1 MWANRHGDVLN
12 SDYLDCASGPHL
24 DLQWRALKNIPAA
37 TVACY
42 NASGHIF
49 VSTLNAPTEDAGCLW
64 CFNGDGQVLWHSGTR
79 VRASLTSPAV
89 TQSGSVVVADG
100 THVFHWAANGELLW
114 QVPFAHETSGV
125 MIAPQG
131 QIVVLGI
138 DGVLAVFDAAQGA
151 QLHTLQLDS
160 VPMAQGVWHAHMRG
174 RAAEGMRA
182 RLQQRGVDA
191 SYVDTAIRRFLGIGV
206 AAKNVPALHPHSGR
220 IFIAAAGQTPD
231 AGILC
236 GIDVATMGRAFKVAM
251 GPGCDTSPALS
262 FDLTQVFCA
271 DQGGRITSHATGDG
285 RVLWQTPL
293 PGTSSA
299 SPNPTPDGRLYIS
312 IKSDVVC
319 LSATG
324 EILWTSELKKQTGA
338 DVQINSVLCV
348 NQQFIYCVAAVGQAS
363 AAQWFAASAHVLL
376 TLDRLTGQIASHS
389 AVPHESVCT
398 LSMWP
403 DGSLLVPSKPFLYE
417 AQGDEFFGLA
427 KYRVSAETFLQSGL
441 SQLTAAVQCAR

>member
-1 MWANRHGDVLN
+1 MN
-12 SDYLDCASGPHL
+12 SDYLDCGAGPHV

-42 NASGHIF
+42 NATGHIF

-64 CFNGDGQVLWHSGTR
+64 CLNEDGHVLWHTGTR

-89 TQSGSVVVADG
+89 TQAGSVVVADG
-100 THVFHWAANGELLW
+100 AHLFHWAVSGELLW
-114 QVPFAHETSGV
+114 QVPFAHETAGV

-138 DGVLAVFDAAQGA
+138 DGCLAVFDAGQGT
-151 QLHTLQLDS
+151 QLHALRLES
-160 VPMAQGVWHAHMRG
+160 VPMAQGVWHSHMRG
-174 RAAEGMRA
+174 RAGEGMRA

-191 SYVDTAIRRFLGIGV
+191 SYVDTGIRRFLGIGV

-220 IFIAAAGQTPD
+220 IFIAAAGETAD
-231 AGILC
+231 SGILY
-236 GIDVATMGRAFKVAM
+236 GIDLLNLERAFKVSM

-262 FDLTQVFCA
+262 FDLSQVFCA
-271 DQGGRITSHATGDG
+271 DQGGCITSHATDDG
-285 RVLWQTPL
+285 RVLWSTPL

-324 EILWTSELKKQTGA
+324 EVLWTSELKKQTGA

-348 NQQFIYCVAAVGQAS
+348 NRQFIYCVAALGQAS
-363 AAQWFAASAHVLL
+363 ADRGFVPAAHALL
-376 TLDRLTGQIASHS
+376 SLDRLTGQIVSRTAL
-389 AVPHESVCT
+389 AHESVCT

-403 DGSLLVPSKPFLYE
+403 DGSVLVPSKPFLYE
-417 AQGDEFFGLA
+417 ARDPEFFGLA
-427 KYRVSAETFLQSGL
+427 KYRVRPGGAL
-441 SQLTAAVQCAR
+441 S